1 MTESLAAALRDTGC
15 PPQTAQH
22 LSIKLRVERPRGSTE
37 WLLILEN
44 HGTGYPAARDEITY
58 AVEHLAR
65 NLAADNAEAVDR
77 TARGESGWTPY
88 WPLPERMPRPQ

>member
-15 PPQTAQH
+15 PPETAQH
-22 LSIKLRVERPRGSTE
+22 LSTKLRVERPGGGEE

-44 HGTGYPAARDEITY
+44 HGTGYPADRDEGAY
-58 AVEHLAR
+58 AVEHLAL

-77 TARGESGWTPY
+77 TARGEPGWAPY
-88 WPLPERMPRPQ
+88 WPIPDRMPRRQ